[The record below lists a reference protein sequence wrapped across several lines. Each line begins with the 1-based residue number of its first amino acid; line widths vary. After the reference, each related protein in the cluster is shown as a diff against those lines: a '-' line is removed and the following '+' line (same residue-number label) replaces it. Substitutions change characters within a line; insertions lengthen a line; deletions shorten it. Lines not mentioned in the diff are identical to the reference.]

1 MTLRGAIS
9 GFGEVAARGHL
20 PGWRTRPDVQIVAIH
35 DPIAARRH
43 EAINLIRN
51 IRVYDDLELMLA
63 GEKLDFLD
71 IASPPAYHE
80 ATALAALAA
89 GVNVLVEKPLALE
102 AEALSR
108 LTTASR
114 KASRVMMCVH
124 NWEHAPS
131 YRRAHDLI
139 ASGRLGRVS
148 YVSFLRLRSGPAG
161 QGGSAAIGG
170 ERWRLDSRSGGGI
183 LIDHGW
189 HVFYLAQFLL
199 GGAGP
204 IGASARLMNAPGSTV
219 DEVADVRV
227 DFANG
232 VIAYMHLSWRAPLRR
247 TSAMIYGSDA
257 VLEIDENRLT
267 LTTRSGTVEDHS
279 VTDAGD
285 DSYHP
290 TWFGGMAE
298 QFERAI
304 REGCNGPRMQ
314 ANLAE
319 ASGALAIIDWARA
332 TRPKP

>member
-9 GFGEVAARGHL
+9 GFGEVATRGHL

-35 DPIAARRH
+35 DPIATRRH

-51 IRVYDDLELMLA
+51 IRVYDDLELMLT

-80 ATALAALAA
+80 ATAQAALAA

-102 AEALSR
+102 AAALTR
-108 LTTASR
+108 LTQSAHAASR
-114 KASRVMMCVH
+114 IMMCVH
-124 NWEHAPS
+124 NWKHAPS
-131 YRRAHDLI
+131 YRRAHELI
-139 ASGRLGRVS
+139 TSGRLGTVS
-148 YVSFLRLRSGPAG
+148 YVSFLRLRSRPAG
-161 QGGSAAIGG
+161 QGGSAGAGG

-199 GGAGP
+199 GGAEP
-204 IGASARLMNAPGSTV
+204 VAAAARLSSAPGSIV

-232 VIAYMHLSWRAPLRR
+232 AVAYSHLSWRAPLRR
-247 TSAMIYGSDA
+247 TTAMIYGSDA
-257 VLEIDENRLT
+257 MLEIDKNRLT
-267 LTTRSGTVEDHS
+267 LTARNGAVEDHS
-279 VTDAGD
+279 VEDAND

-290 TWFGGMAE
+290 TWFGGMAQEFE
-298 QFERAI
+298 QAI
-304 REGCNGPRMQ
+304 REGFDGPTMRR
-314 ANLAE
+314 NLAE
-319 ASGALAIIDWARA
+319 ASGTLAIIDWARSSG
-332 TRPKP
+332 